1 MDNLNPAA
9 QVQHPTQIGT
19 SVAPLI
25 RFLELPKVYWSFLAI
40 LSLIGMAI
48 AWFASAKF
56 GPGVGTDGVVYLSSA
71 ENLLNGKGLVD
82 YAGLPLF
89 RWPPLYPATLA
100 SLAWVGKTTT
110 FKAGWFLN
118 ILLYSGMIWLGGL
131 LLKKCFSDN
140 VYWAYVGSLVIAASS
155 SLLSLAVTINTDLLF
170 IVLAWGFLLVAGYY
184 YLAPTLWKLLTL
196 AALANLAAMN
206 RYTGA
211 TLAVTGF
218 FLILWVYRKNLR
230 TGLATGLIFL
240 FLSLISL
247 AGWIIGHNYLLHHQF
262 VGVYDINR
270 AYFFDNLTN
279 SLEKV
284 THWFIPYSSFLFRY
298 RSVLIGAG
306 ILLGTLLLFLDFTNK
321 RQGQPFVKRVLQP
334 FIFACI
340 LFSGIYLVFILITAS
355 PKEISFPEYDRYQ
368 IVVLPCVLAIGFSIL
383 EELIELVAKLI
394 SARSPLQKYS
404 SENAPAHDFKS
415 TKFVYLAIGVGILV
429 WFAYPIR
436 NTFDYVEA
444 TRRLGETR
452 YNLYNT
458 PALSQSKIIQIAKEI
473 SLQSS
478 LAIYSNYP
486 ALAWFYLH
494 RDVYPSPRDQSFLD
508 GDIKKAL
515 DKYQGWPGEKP
526 VYLIWFL
533 PNTYH
538 HVLDVKTL
546 RKIVYTTPVYKGL
559 DGEIYR
565 VESRLPE

>member
-1 MDNLNPAA
+1 MDNLRPAA
-9 QVQHPTQIGT
+9 QAQHPARIGT
-19 SVAPLI
+19 SVTPLN
-25 RFLELPKVYWSFLAI
+25 RFLGFSKVYWFFLAI
-40 LSLIGMAI
+40 LSLVGMAV

-71 ENLLNGKGLVD
+71 ENLLNGKGLID

-89 RWPPLYPATLA
+89 RWPPLYPAILA

-118 ILLYSGMIWLGGL
+118 ILLSGGMIWLGGL
-131 LLKKCFSDN
+131 LLKKCFNDN
-140 VYWAYVGSLVIAASS
+140 VFWAYVGSLVIATSS

-170 IVLAWGFLLVAGYY
+170 IVLAWGFLLIAGYY
-184 YLAPTLWKLLTL
+184 LLEPKLWKLLAL
-196 AALANLAAMN
+196 AALTSLAAMN

-218 FLILWVYRKNLR
+218 FLILWAYRKNLR
-230 TGLATGLIFL
+230 TGLVTGLFFL

-247 AGWIIGHNYLLHHQF
+247 AGWIIGHNYLLNHQL

-279 SLEKV
+279 SLEKI

-298 RSVLIGAG
+298 RIILIGG
-306 ILLGTLLLFLDFTNK
+306 GLLLGALLLFLDLANK
-321 RQGQPFVKRVLQP
+321 RQGRPFLRRILQP
-334 FIFACI
+334 FIFVCI
-340 LFSGIYLVFILITAS
+340 LFSAIYLVFILITAS

-383 EELIELVAKLI
+383 DELIEFAATFIRSKTPLNRAAYNKPTELI
-394 SARSPLQKYS
+394 
-404 SENAPAHDFKS
+404 
-415 TKFVYLAIGVGILV
+415 YLAIGLGALV
-429 WFAYPIR
+429 WLVYPIR
-436 NTFDYVEA
+436 NTYDYVEA

-458 PALSQSKIIQIAKEI
+458 PALSQSRIIQIAKEI
-473 SLQSS
+473 SRQRS

-494 RDVYPSPRDQSFLD
+494 QDVYPSPRDQSFLD
-508 GDIKKAL
+508 GDTKKAL
-515 DKYQGWPGEKP
+515 EKFRGWPGDKS

-565 VESRLPE
+565 VESRPPE